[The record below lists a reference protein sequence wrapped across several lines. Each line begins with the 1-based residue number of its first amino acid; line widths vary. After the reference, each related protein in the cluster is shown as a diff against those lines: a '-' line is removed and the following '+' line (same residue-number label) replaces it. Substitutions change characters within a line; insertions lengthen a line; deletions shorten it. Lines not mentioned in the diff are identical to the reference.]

1 MTEEHPLGW
10 RSPGRYVREQDDM
23 DEKEMKQR
31 AREEYGKQ
39 SKEQRAILMAID
51 GRTDGMRYFDDV
63 ARYDGPRV
71 RELEKARA
79 DGKRVVGTLCVF
91 APAEI
96 IRAAG
101 AEVVRLCSGQ
111 HHGVHPANELLGDA
125 GLCPCVKSTLGGRLS
140 EADMYL
146 TMADIVIAP
155 ASCDGKVKL
164 GEILE
169 DYLPV
174 IMMNLPRVKTGDTT
188 AKLWIEE
195 VLYMMRELSR
205 LTGVEVTT
213 DNLQEAIGSYNRG
226 HMALARLDRLR
237 RGPRSPIWGR
247 DALLV
252 AQMALVDDI
261 DRWTDKVEALSDELE
276 ARAEAKEWVGNGD
289 EARILLGGS
298 PIVWPN
304 WKVPN
309 IIEESGGIIIMDELC
324 TGDRVL
330 GDPVVVDEGTLRDMV
345 RAVAERYFF
354 PCTCPCFSPNDE
366 RESRLLDAVRKNGRA
381 PAQDRVG
388 VRRGRR
394 GADPHPCR
402 GIRRDDTGEEGVP
415 RCLGSASTWARCTS
429 RRWSSATTARC
440 WPARWRRPRTTC
452 RA

>member
-1 MTEEHPLGW
+1 MDDEHPLGW
-10 RSPGRYVREQDDM
+10 SSPGRYVRETDDL
-23 DEKEMKQR
+23 DEQELQR
-31 AREEYGKQ
+31 KAIEEYEKQ
-39 SKEQRAILMAID
+39 SKEQRAKLMKIEERPKA
-51 GRTDGMRYFDDV
+51 MRYFDDV

-71 RELEKARA
+71 KELQRVKEK
-79 DGKRVVGTLCVF
+79 GGHVVGTLCVF

-101 AEVVRLCSGQ
+101 AEVVRLDSGQ

-125 GLCPCVKSTLGGRLS
+125 GLCPCVKSTLGGRLAG
-140 EADMYL
+140 ADLYML
-146 TMADIVIAP
+146 LADILVAP
-155 ASCDGKVKL
+155 ASCDGKLKL

-188 AKLWIEE
+188 AKLWVEE

-213 DNLQEAIGSYNRG
+213 ANLKEAIATYNKA
-226 HMALARLDRLR
+226 HMALVRMDRLR
-237 RGPRSPIWGR
+237 RAERSPIWGR

-261 DRWTDKVEALSDELE
+261 ERWTVKTEALCDELE
-276 ARAEAKEWVGNGD
+276 QRAAKREFVGSGD
-289 EARILLGGS
+289 EARVMLAGS
-298 PIVWPN
+298 PIIWPN

-309 IIEESGGIIIMDELC
+309 IIEESEGVIVLDELC

-330 GDPVVVDEGTLRDMV
+330 GDPVVTDEGTLRDMV

-366 RESRLLDAVRKNGRA
+366 RESRMLNLVEENNIEGVIYHALRGCHLGLLESTRLELALRRA
-381 PAQDRVG
+381 GIPLLKVESEYDEGDVEQIRTRVEAF
-388 VRRGRR
+388 VEMIQARREFRRG
-394 GADPHPCR
+394 
-402 GIRRDDTGEEGVP
+402 
-415 RCLGSASTWARCTS
+415 
-429 RRWSSATTARC
+429 
-440 WPARWRRPRTTC
+440 
-452 RA
+452 

>member
-1 MTEEHPLGW
+1 MDDEHPLGW
-10 RSPGRYVREQDDM
+10 SSPGRYVRETDDL
-23 DEKEMKQR
+23 DEQELQR
-31 AREEYGKQ
+31 KAIEEYEKQ
-39 SKEQRAILMAID
+39 SKEQRAKLMQIED
-51 GRTDGMRYFDDV
+51 RPKSMRYFDDV

-71 RELEKARA
+71 KELQRVKER
-79 DGKRVVGTLCVF
+79 GGHVVGTLCVF

-101 AEVVRLCSGQ
+101 AEVVRLDSGQ

-125 GLCPCVKSTLGGRLS
+125 GLCPCVKSTLGGRLAG
-140 EADMYL
+140 ADLYML
-146 TMADIVIAP
+146 LADILVAP
-155 ASCDGKVKL
+155 ASCDGKLKL

-188 AKLWIEE
+188 AKLWVEE

-213 DNLQEAIGSYNRG
+213 ANLKEAIATYNKA
-226 HMALARLDRLR
+226 HMALARMDRLR
-237 RGPRSPIWGR
+237 RAERSPIWGR

-261 DRWTDKVEALSDELE
+261 ERWTQKTEALCDELE
-276 ARAEAKEWVGNGD
+276 QRAAKGEFVGSGD
-289 EARILLGGS
+289 EARVMLAGS
-298 PIVWPN
+298 PIIWPN

-309 IIEESGGIIIMDELC
+309 IIEESEGVIVLDELC

-330 GDPVVVDEGTLRDMV
+330 GDPVVTDEGTLRDMV

-366 RESRLLDAVRKNGRA
+366 RESRMLNLVEENNIEGVIYHALRGCHLGLLESTRLELALQRA
-381 PAQDRVG
+381 GIPLLKVESEYDEGDVEQIRTRVEAF
-388 VRRGRR
+388 VEMIQARREFRRG
-394 GADPHPCR
+394 
-402 GIRRDDTGEEGVP
+402 
-415 RCLGSASTWARCTS
+415 
-429 RRWSSATTARC
+429 
-440 WPARWRRPRTTC
+440 
-452 RA
+452 

>member
-1 MTEEHPLGW
+1 MSDEHPLGW
-10 RSPGRYVREQDDM
+10 SSPGRYVRESDDM
-23 DEKEMKQR
+23 DEQELRDR
-31 AREEYGKQ
+31 ARKEYEKQ
-39 SKEQRAILMAID
+39 STEQRERLRQIE
-51 GRTDGMRYFDDV
+51 GRPKAMRYFDDV

-71 RELEKARA
+71 KELERAKAEGRH
-79 DGKRVVGTLCVF
+79 VVGTLCVF
-91 APAEI
+91 APAEV

-101 AEVVRLCSGQ
+101 GEVVRLCSGQ

-140 EADMYL
+140 EADLYL
-146 TMADIVIAP
+146 TMADIIIAP

-213 DNLQEAIGSYNRG
+213 DRLKEAIEVYNRG
-226 HMALARLDRLR
+226 HSALARIDRIR
-237 RGPRSPIWGR
+237 RGARSPIWGR
-247 DALLV
+247 DALLA

-261 DRWTDKVEALSDELE
+261 ERWTGKMEALATELE
-276 ARAEAKEWVGNGD
+276 GRVGSGQWVGEGD
-289 EARILLGGS
+289 EARILLAGS
-298 PIVWPN
+298 PILWPN

-309 IIEESGGIIIMDELC
+309 IIEESGGLIVADELC

-330 GDPVVVDEGTLRDMV
+330 GDPVVTDEGTLRDMV

-366 RESRLLDAVRKNGRA
+366 RESRMLNLVREH
-381 PAQDRVG
+381 DL
-388 VRRGRR
+388 
-394 GADPHPCR
+394 
-402 GIRRDDTGEEGVP
+402 EGVVYHAL
-415 RCLGSASTWARCTS
+415 RGCHLGLLESTRLELALRRAGVPLLKIESEYDEGDVEQIRTRVEAFVEMIQARREFRS
-429 RRWSSATTARC
+429 G
-440 WPARWRRPRTTC
+440 
-452 RA
+452 

>member
-1 MTEEHPLGW
+1 MDDEHPLGW
-10 RSPGRYVREQDDM
+10 SSPGRYVRETDDL
-23 DEKEMKQR
+23 DEQELQR
-31 AREEYGKQ
+31 KAIEEYEKQ
-39 SKEQRAILMAID
+39 SKEQRTKLMQIEDRPKA
-51 GRTDGMRYFDDV
+51 MRYFDDV

-71 RELEKARA
+71 KELQRVKEK
-79 DGKRVVGTLCVF
+79 GGHVVGTLCVF

-101 AEVVRLCSGQ
+101 AEVVRLDSGQ

-125 GLCPCVKSTLGGRLS
+125 GLCPCVKSTLGGRLAG
-140 EADMYL
+140 ADLYML
-146 TMADIVIAP
+146 LADIVVAP
-155 ASCDGKVKL
+155 ASCDGKLKL

-188 AKLWIEE
+188 AKLWVEE

-213 DNLQEAIGSYNRG
+213 ANLKEAISTYNKA
-226 HMALARLDRLR
+226 HTALARMDRLR
-237 RGPRSPIWGR
+237 RQERSPIWGR

-261 DRWTDKVEALSDELE
+261 ERWAQKTEALCDELE
-276 ARAEAKEWVGNGD
+276 QRAAKREFVGGGD
-289 EARILLGGS
+289 EARVMLAGS
-298 PIVWPN
+298 PIIWPN

-309 IIEESGGIIIMDELC
+309 IIEESEGIIVLDELC

-330 GDPVVVDEGTLRDMV
+330 GDPVVTDEGTLRDMV

-366 RESRLLDAVRKNGRA
+366 RESRMLNLVEENNIEGVIYHALRGCHLGLLESTRLELALRRA
-381 PAQDRVG
+381 GIPLLKVESEYDEGDVEQIRTRVEAF
-388 VRRGRR
+388 VEMIQARREFRRG
-394 GADPHPCR
+394 
-402 GIRRDDTGEEGVP
+402 
-415 RCLGSASTWARCTS
+415 
-429 RRWSSATTARC
+429 
-440 WPARWRRPRTTC
+440 
-452 RA
+452 

>member
-1 MTEEHPLGW
+1 MDDEHPLGW
-10 RSPGRYVREQDDM
+10 SSPGRYVRETDDL
-23 DEKEMKQR
+23 DEQELQR
-31 AREEYGKQ
+31 KAIEEYEKQ
-39 SKEQRAILMAID
+39 SKEQRAKLMQIED
-51 GRTDGMRYFDDV
+51 RPKSMRYFDDV

-71 RELEKARA
+71 KELQRVKER
-79 DGKRVVGTLCVF
+79 GGHVVGTLCVF

-101 AEVVRLCSGQ
+101 AEVVRLDSGQ

-125 GLCPCVKSTLGGRLS
+125 GLCPCVKSTLGGRLAG
-140 EADMYL
+140 ADLYML
-146 TMADIVIAP
+146 LADILVAP
-155 ASCDGKVKL
+155 ASCDGKLKL

-188 AKLWIEE
+188 AKLWVEE

-213 DNLQEAIGSYNRG
+213 ANLKEAIATYNKA
-226 HMALARLDRLR
+226 HMALARMDRLR
-237 RGPRSPIWGR
+237 RAERSPIWGR

-261 DRWTDKVEALSDELE
+261 ERWTEKTEALCDELE
-276 ARAEAKEWVGNGD
+276 QRAAKREFVGSGD
-289 EARILLGGS
+289 EARVMLAGS
-298 PIVWPN
+298 PIIWPN

-309 IIEESGGIIIMDELC
+309 IIEESEGVIVLDELC

-330 GDPVVVDEGTLRDMV
+330 GDPVVTDEGTLRDMV

-366 RESRLLDAVRKNGRA
+366 RESRMLNLVEENN
-381 PAQDRVG
+381 
-388 VRRGRR
+388 
-394 GADPHPCR
+394 
-402 GIRRDDTGEEGVP
+402 IEGVIYHAL
-415 RCLGSASTWARCTS
+415 RGCHLGLLESTRLELALRRAGIPLLKVESEYDEGDVEQIRTRVEAFVEMIQAR
-429 RRWSSATTARC
+429 REFRHG
-440 WPARWRRPRTTC
+440 
-452 RA
+452 

>member
-10 RSPGRYVREQDDM
+10 KSPGRYVREQDDM
-23 DEKEMKQR
+23 DEREMRKR
-31 AREEYGKQ
+31 AREEYERQ
-39 SKEQRAILMAID
+39 SREQRERLASIE
-51 GRTDGMRYFDDV
+51 GRPKGMRYFDDV

-79 DGKRVVGTLCVF
+79 EGRKVVGTLCVF
-91 APAEI
+91 APAEV

-101 AEVVRLCSGQ
+101 GEVVRLCSGQ

-146 TMADIVIAP
+146 MNADIIIAP

-195 VLYMMRELSR
+195 VLYMMRELST
-205 LTGVEVTT
+205 LTGIEVTPER
-213 DNLQEAIGSYNRG
+213 LKAAIGDYHHG
-226 HMALARLDRLR
+226 HTALARLDRLR

-261 DRWTDKVEALSDELE
+261 VRWTGKVEALCDELDR
-276 ARAEAKEWVGNGD
+276 RAAAGEWVGTGD
-289 EARILLGGS
+289 EARILLAGS
-298 PIVWPN
+298 PIIWPN
-304 WKVPN
+304 WKVPT
-309 IIEESGGIIIMDELC
+309 IIEESEGLIIMDELC

-330 GDPVVVDEGTLRDMV
+330 GDPVVTDEGTLRDSV

-366 RESRLLDAVRKNGRA
+366 RESRMLDQVRKN
-381 PAQDRVG
+381 DIEG
-388 VRRGRR
+388 VIYHALRGCHLGMLESTRLELALQR
-394 GADPHPCR
+394 
-402 GIRRDDTGEEGVP
+402 EGVP
-415 RCLGSASTWARCTS
+415 MLKVESEYDEGDVEQIRTRVEAFVEMIQARREFRSA
-429 RRWSSATTARC
+429 
-440 WPARWRRPRTTC
+440 
-452 RA
+452 

>member
-1 MTEEHPLGW
+1 MDDEHPLGW
-10 RSPGRYVREQDDM
+10 SSPGRYVRETDDL
-23 DEKEMKQR
+23 DEQELQR
-31 AREEYGKQ
+31 KAIEEYEKQ
-39 SKEQRAILMAID
+39 SKEQRAKLMQIED
-51 GRTDGMRYFDDV
+51 RPKSMRYFDDV

-71 RELEKARA
+71 KELQRVKER
-79 DGKRVVGTLCVF
+79 GGHVVGTLCVF

-101 AEVVRLCSGQ
+101 AEVVRLDSGQ

-125 GLCPCVKSTLGGRLS
+125 GLCPCVKSTLGGRLAG
-140 EADMYL
+140 ADLYML
-146 TMADIVIAP
+146 LADILVAP
-155 ASCDGKVKL
+155 ASCDGKLKL

-188 AKLWIEE
+188 AKLWVEE

-213 DNLQEAIGSYNRG
+213 ANLKEAIATYNKA
-226 HMALARLDRLR
+226 HMALARMDRLR
-237 RGPRSPIWGR
+237 RAERSPIWGR

-261 DRWTDKVEALSDELE
+261 ERWTQKTEALCDELE
-276 ARAEAKEWVGNGD
+276 QRAAKGEFVGSGD
-289 EARILLGGS
+289 EARVMLAGS
-298 PIVWPN
+298 PIIWPN

-309 IIEESGGIIIMDELC
+309 IIEESEGVIVLDELC

-330 GDPVVVDEGTLRDMV
+330 GDPVVTDEGTLRDMV

-366 RESRLLDAVRKNGRA
+366 RESRMLNLVEENN
-381 PAQDRVG
+381 
-388 VRRGRR
+388 
-394 GADPHPCR
+394 
-402 GIRRDDTGEEGVP
+402 IEGVIYHAL
-415 RCLGSASTWARCTS
+415 RGCHLGLLESTRLELALQRAGIPLLKVESEYDEGDVEQIRTRVEAFVEMIQAR
-429 RRWSSATTARC
+429 REFQRG
-440 WPARWRRPRTTC
+440 
-452 RA
+452 

>member
-1 MTEEHPLGW
+1 MDDEHPLGW
-10 RSPGRYVREQDDM
+10 SSPGRYVRETDDL
-23 DEKEMKQR
+23 DEQELQR
-31 AREEYGKQ
+31 KAIAEYEKQ
-39 SKEQRAILMAID
+39 SKEQRAKLMQIEERPKA
-51 GRTDGMRYFDDV
+51 MRYFDDV

-71 RELEKARA
+71 KELQRVKEK
-79 DGKRVVGTLCVF
+79 GGHVVGTLCVF

-101 AEVVRLCSGQ
+101 AEVVRLDSGQ

-125 GLCPCVKSTLGGRLS
+125 GLCPCVKSTLGGRLAG
-140 EADMYL
+140 ADLYML
-146 TMADIVIAP
+146 LADIVVAP
-155 ASCDGKVKL
+155 ASCDGKLKL

-188 AKLWIEE
+188 AKLWVEE

-213 DNLQEAIGSYNRG
+213 ANLKEAISTYNKA
-226 HMALARLDRLR
+226 HMALARMDRLR
-237 RGPRSPIWGR
+237 RQERSPIWGR

-261 DRWTDKVEALSDELE
+261 ERWTQKTEALCDELE
-276 ARAEAKEWVGNGD
+276 QRAAKREFVGSGD
-289 EARILLGGS
+289 EARVMLAGS
-298 PIVWPN
+298 PIIWPN

-309 IIEESGGIIIMDELC
+309 IIEESEGVIVLDELC

-330 GDPVVVDEGTLRDMV
+330 GDPVVTDEGTLRDMV

-366 RESRLLDAVRKNGRA
+366 RESRMLNLVEENNIEGVIYHALRGCHLGLLESTRLELALRRA
-381 PAQDRVG
+381 GIPLLKVESEYDEGDVEQIRTRVEAF
-388 VRRGRR
+388 VEMIQARREFRRG
-394 GADPHPCR
+394 
-402 GIRRDDTGEEGVP
+402 
-415 RCLGSASTWARCTS
+415 
-429 RRWSSATTARC
+429 
-440 WPARWRRPRTTC
+440 
-452 RA
+452 

>member
-1 MTEEHPLGW
+1 MTDEHPLGW
-10 RSPGRYVREQDDM
+10 SSPGRYVREADDVD
-23 DEKEMKQR
+23 DEELRQR
-31 AREEYGKQ
+31 AREEYEKQ
-39 SKEQRAILMAID
+39 STEQRTALRAIE
-51 GRTDGMRYFDDV
+51 GRADGMSYFDDV

-71 RELEKARA
+71 RELERA
-79 DGKRVVGTLCVF
+79 QAEGRRVVGTLCVF
-91 APAEI
+91 APAEV

-140 EADMYL
+140 GADLFL
-146 TMADIVIAP
+146 TLADIIIAP

-205 LTGVEVTT
+205 LTGVEV
-213 DNLQEAIGSYNRG
+213 DKARLKEAIDTYNKAHR
-226 HMALARLDRLR
+226 ALARLDGLR
-237 RGPRSPIWGR
+237 RGERPPIWGR

-261 DRWTDKVEALSDELE
+261 ERWTAKVETLCDELE
-276 ARAEAKEWVGNGD
+276 ARTTSTQWVGTGD
-289 EARILLGGS
+289 EARVLLAGS

-309 IIEESGGIIIMDELC
+309 IVEESGGVIVLDELC

-366 RESRLLDAVRKNGRA
+366 RESRMLNLVEEHRVEGVIYHALRGCHLGLLESTRLELALRRA
-381 PAQDRVG
+381 GIPLLKIESEYDEGDVEQIRTRVEAF
-388 VRRGRR
+388 VEMIQARREFR
-394 GADPHPCR
+394 GA
-402 GIRRDDTGEEGVP
+402 
-415 RCLGSASTWARCTS
+415 
-429 RRWSSATTARC
+429 
-440 WPARWRRPRTTC
+440 
-452 RA
+452 

>member
-1 MTEEHPLGW
+1 MTDEHPLGW
-10 RSPGRYVREQDDM
+10 KSPGRYSRETDDV
-23 DEKEMKQR
+23 DEREVHQR
-31 AREEYGKQ
+31 AVDEYQKQ
-39 SKEQRAILMAID
+39 TTEQRERLRAID
-51 GRTDGMRYFDDV
+51 GRAQGMRYFDDV

-71 RELEKARA
+71 KELGRAKA
-79 DGKRVVGTLCVF
+79 DGGHVVGTLCVF
-91 APAEI
+91 APAEV

-125 GLCPCVKSTLGGRLS
+125 GLCPCVKSTLGGRL
-140 EADMYL
+140 ADADLYMAQ
-146 TMADIVIAP
+146 ADIIIAP

-205 LTGVEVTT
+205 LTGTEVTT
-213 DNLQEAIGSYNRG
+213 ARLKEAIEVYNKA
-226 HMALARLDRLR
+226 HHALSRLDRLR
-237 RGPRSPIWGR
+237 RGDRSPIWGR

-261 DRWTDKVEALSDELE
+261 ERWTAKTEALCDELQGKAAAGE
-276 ARAEAKEWVGNGD
+276 FVGTGD

-304 WKVPN
+304 WKVPS
-309 IIEESGGIIIMDELC
+309 IIEESEGLIVLDELC

-330 GDPVVVDEGTLRDMV
+330 GDPVVADEGTLRDMV

-366 RESRLLDAVRKNGRA
+366 RESRLLNLVEEHRVEGVIYHALRGCHLGLLESTRLELALRRA
-381 PAQDRVG
+381 GIPMLKIESEYDEGDVEQIRTRVEAF
-388 VRRGRR
+388 VEMIQARREFRRG
-394 GADPHPCR
+394 
-402 GIRRDDTGEEGVP
+402 
-415 RCLGSASTWARCTS
+415 
-429 RRWSSATTARC
+429 
-440 WPARWRRPRTTC
+440 
-452 RA
+452 